1 MGLLSAPRI
10 WLADQDANMD
20 WYSSP
25 YCPLPSPN
33 CSGHQQCQPQADEG
47 FGPPQC
53 PMASRQL
60 SPGLLRVGTWTLPN
74 VLGGLGLQVFPG
86 GVTFECSIQVS
97 PGCIMTAG
105 CFLLIHLNAH
115 AWEEREKKEG

>member
-1 MGLLSAPRI
+1 MPYGFKAVI
-10 WLADQDANMD
+10 TWAFEG
-20 WYSSP
+20 WY
-25 YCPLPSPN
+25 L
-33 CSGHQQCQPQADEG
+33 D
-47 FGPPQC
+47 
-53 PMASRQL
+53 
-60 SPGLLRVGTWTLPN
+60 LPN
-74 VLGGLGLQVFPG
+74 VLGGLGLQVFSG